1 MSTCSVSTIVNLYQV
16 WTDISCYTL
25 LPKWPVFGSKHRSTD
40 HLHGNECCSSVSTG
54 HLIVNRYTCKSAMLD
69 ICELFYT
76 FKNYQLHIKWYQQI
90 CTILLYPI
98 ANILSY
104 NDAISRLINTHK
116 LAVVQLWTE
125 LSFCCGSIF
134 CRLYIYI
141 GTVFFFIGQWD
152 WFVIAFLWSVIPLD
166 SRLQSSTSDVMYTCK
181 PILAFKVRFHAPLSP
196 RRAPSKKYQ
205 SGSGKFCSTDSHSCV
220 IY

>member
-1 MSTCSVSTIVNLYQV
+1 MVSANLY
-16 WTDISCYTL
+16 Y
-25 LPKWPVFGSKHRSTD
+25 
-40 HLHGNECCSSVSTG
+40 
-54 HLIVNRYTCKSAMLD
+54 
-69 ICELFYT
+69 
-76 FKNYQLHIKWYQQI
+76 
-90 CTILLYPI
+90 LYPI

-104 NDAISRLINTHK
+104 NNAISRLINTHK

-181 PILAFKVRFHAPLSP
+181 QILAFKVRFHAPLSP
-196 RRAPSKKYQ
+196 RRVPSKEISIQVRKVLQYWLTFECDLLMCKEADKRHPKLETTLHCL
-205 SGSGKFCSTDSHSCV
+205 SE
-220 IY
+220 IYLLFSENCRWL

>member
-1 MSTCSVSTIVNLYQV
+1 MRCWIYANYF
-16 WTDISCYTL
+16 TL
-25 LPKWPVFGSKHRSTD
+25 LKTINCTLNGISK
-40 HLHGNECCSSVSTG
+40 SV
-54 HLIVNRYTCKSAMLD
+54 
-69 ICELFYT
+69 LF
-76 FKNYQLHIKWYQQI
+76 
-90 CTILLYPI
+90 LLYPI

-181 PILAFKVRFHAPLSP
+181 PILAFKVRFHAPVSP

>member
-1 MSTCSVSTIVNLYQV
+1 
-16 WTDISCYTL
+16 
-25 LPKWPVFGSKHRSTD
+25 
-40 HLHGNECCSSVSTG
+40 
-54 HLIVNRYTCKSAMLD
+54 MLD

-90 CTILLYPI
+90 CTIFIIPHCKH
-98 ANILSY
+98 S
-104 NDAISRLINTHK
+104 
-116 LAVVQLWTE
+116 VVQWCDIKIEKHPQTCCCSALLRTE

-181 PILAFKVRFHAPLSP
+181 PILAFKVRFHAPVSP
-196 RRAPSKKYQ
+196 RRAPLKKYQ

>member
-1 MSTCSVSTIVNLYQV
+1 M
-16 WTDISCYTL
+16 
-25 LPKWPVFGSKHRSTD
+25 R
-40 HLHGNECCSSVSTG
+40 
-54 HLIVNRYTCKSAMLD
+54 
-69 ICELFYT
+69 
-76 FKNYQLHIKWYQQI
+76 IKRYQQI
-90 CTILLYPI
+90 CTIFIIPHRKH
-98 ANILSY
+98 S
-104 NDAISRLINTHK
+104 
-116 LAVVQLWTE
+116 VVQWCDIKIDKHPQT
-125 LSFCCGSIF
+125 CCCSALNWIILLLRF
-134 CRLYIYI
+134 YILYIRLYIYI

-196 RRAPSKKYQ
+196 RRVPSKKYQ